1 MSADALGLRILP
13 YVARSTVKGGF
24 APRVGTGMNR
34 GFERFPIGTGQARGT
49 GEVGTTKRREI
60 TDYSDDKITY
70 EGSTTA
76 TAISPVTEAPTNP
89 YAKTYSPD
97 LKGMISQRVDETLG
111 VNPTYNP
118 ITGTFR
124 QAELPGAAGAL
135 LPTHMQGIVEAFTE
149 ISRVNLENI
158 AKDAFQGDPNSAVG
172 MLNGQIV
179 AVSKGLFGQD
189 VLSGNVPVGLSF
201 AQTRALKDS
210 LLNLAGTPQA
220 GGAFTTYQT
229 PDGMPDPE
237 TYDPGFTYGGQ
248 GRFSSEFSPVPTG
261 VTSYTGVD
269 PSGFYTDPGGANPA
283 VANVPA
289 PAKSGSGV
297 SPAAA
302 GETGGGDGGFGG
314 FDNVSPTGEA
324 EDEGDFAFKSGGR
337 VGYAMG
343 TSKVTK
349 GFINKDPDSVTDEQS
364 IADNRYTSV
373 PEGTMI
379 MNQPSN
385 DKYEKQLD
393 KLVAEAKRNVKL
405 SDKRP
410 KMIEVA
416 LSDGERSIHPE
427 YVAYIEKKK
436 GKGYLEKL
444 NDEGKPEVSR
454 RQAKYGSK
462 IQGAQYGGIQTDR
475 GFVQQFVRPDDPT
488 LTNPTPTQQGF
499 INQPSVSIDD
509 DIYFGRR
516 FGDIKSAIQTVE
528 IKGFED
534 NPFIF
539 TGIRR
544 KGAASSAFGPMQ
556 ITASTLRDI
565 KDRSKLYDLLGAEE
579 KQYMDLLIQQGDD
592 KVNIEK
598 YRSMYRDGKKINTPK
613 DIRKLYGRFGT
624 GQIPEDLHKKYY
636 DTIANITLIQKL
648 QDHKTLESALASYG
662 EGKTYS
668 QKVLKNLK

>member
-24 APRVGTGMNR
+24 APGVGAGMNR

-60 TDYSDDKITY
+60 TDYGDDKITY

-220 GGAFTTYQT
+220 AGAFTTYQT

-283 VANVPA
+283 VADIGKDDPA
-289 PAKSGSGV
+289 PAATSQPYGGLYAEDRGGDRSEPSGQDSF
-297 SPAAA
+297 
-302 GETGGGDGGFGG
+302 GGGQAARG
-314 FDNVSPTGEA
+314 VA
-324 EDEGDFAFKSGGR
+324 KGGR
-337 VGYAMG
+337 IGYAMG
-343 TSKVTK
+343 TPKVTQ

-364 IADNRYTSV
+364 IADNRYTKV
-373 PEGTMI
+373 ELATMV

-385 DKYEKQLD
+385 DKYEKHLD
-393 KLVAEAKRNVKL
+393 KLITEAKRNVKL
-405 SDKRP
+405 SDKKY
-410 KMIEVA
+410 KMVDVA
-416 LSDGERSIHPE
+416 LSDGERTIHPE
-427 YVAYIEKKK
+427 YVAYIEKKM

>member
-13 YVARSTVKGGF
+13 YVARSTIKGGF
-24 APRVGTGMNR
+24 APGIAASAGMSR
-34 GFERFPIGTGQARGT
+34 GFERFPIGTGKARGT

-60 TDYSDDKITY
+60 TDYGDDKVSY
-70 EGSTTA
+70 EGPTTA
-76 TAISPVTEAPTNP
+76 TAISPVTATPANP
-89 YAKTYSPD
+89 FEKTYSQD
-97 LKGMISQRVDETLG
+97 LKGMIAKTVDESLG
-111 VNPTYNP
+111 VNPTFNP
-118 ITGTFR
+118 ITGTYR
-124 QAELPGAAGAL
+124 QQGVPGAVGIIA
-135 LPTHMQGIVEAFTE
+135 PTFMQGIMEAGAA
-149 ISRVNLENI
+149 ISRANLESI

-179 AVSKGLFGQD
+179 AVSKGIFGGN
-189 VLSGNVPVGLSF
+189 VLSGNLPPGMSAQQRIALTESLLGL
-201 AQTRALKDS
+201 AQT
-210 LLNLAGTPQA
+210 QA
-220 GGAFTTYQT
+220 AGAFTTYQT

-269 PSGFYTDPGGANPA
+269 SSGFYTDPGGANPA
-283 VANVPA
+283 VSAVSA
-289 PAKSGSGV
+289 PAKTSQPYGGLY
-297 SPAAA
+297 A
-302 GETGGGDGGFGG
+302 EDRGGGRDDPSPSGQDSFGG
-314 FDNVSPTGEA
+314 GQAARGVA
-324 EDEGDFAFKSGGR
+324 EGGR
-337 VGYAMG
+337 IGYAMG
-343 TSKVTK
+343 TPKVTQ

-499 INQPSVSIDD
+499 INQPPVSIDD
-509 DIYFGRR
+509 DMYFGRR

-528 IKGFED
+528 IRGFED

-539 TGIRR
+539 TGIKR
-544 KGAASSAFGPMQ
+544 KGKESSAFGPMQ
-556 ITASTLRDI
+556 ITASTLKDI

-579 KQYMDLLIQQGDD
+579 RQYMDLLIQQGDD

-613 DIRKLYGRFGT
+613 DIKKLYGRFGT
-624 GQIPEDLHKKYY
+624 GQISQDLHKKYY

-648 QDHKTLESALASYG
+648 QDHKTLEDALASYG